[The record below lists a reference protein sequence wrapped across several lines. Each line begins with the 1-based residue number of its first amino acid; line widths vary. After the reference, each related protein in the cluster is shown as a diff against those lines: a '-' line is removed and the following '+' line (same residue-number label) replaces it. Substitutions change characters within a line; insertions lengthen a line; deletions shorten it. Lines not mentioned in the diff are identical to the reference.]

1 MEEQVAPISRLE
13 NVGSPG
19 KEGRGKL
26 FWLILVVVLIA
37 ALAGGGVYLR
47 SRQSGESEVE
57 PTPEPTIEVT
67 STPTPT
73 LTTTSTPTPK
83 VSPTPTPK
91 PKASPTPTPQVS
103 VAPKNITVRVL
114 NGSGVTGAG
123 AKAAD
128 FLRSLGYEIASVG
141 NAESEDYDKTTILA
155 KNSQTLLS
163 LQTDLATKYEI
174 GTASATLSA
183 TDSADVVVTI
193 GKQ

>member
-1 MEEQVAPISRLE
+1 MEEQTSPISRLE
-13 NVGSPG
+13 NVGSPE

-47 SRQSGESEVE
+47 SRQSNESGVE
-57 PTPEPTIEVT
+57 PTPEPTIEAT

-73 LTTTSTPTPK
+73 QSETPTPTPK
-83 VSPTPTPK
+83 ASPTPTPK
-91 PKASPTPTPQVS
+91 PKASPTPTSQIS
-103 VAPKNITVRVL
+103 VTPKNITIRVL

-141 NAESEDYDKTTILA
+141 NAESENYDKTTILA
-155 KNSQTLLS
+155 KKSQTLLS
-163 LQTDLATKYEI
+163 LQTDLATKYMI

-183 TDSADVVVTI
+183 SDSADAVVTV